1 MADRANQPKDPSS
14 LGTIKFPVLP
24 SGLLSLGVLAL
35 TWTFYSHK
43 EWRES
48 MNFGIAAGALAAGA
62 LGAYYVGRA
71 LAQTIQQR
79 SESITEQKIARAF
92 EFHRR
97 WNDPALAQIKAN
109 FREIIESGKAHVAE
123 NVEHL
128 IDADKAKR
136 IAVVEVLNFF
146 EELSIAVHSGVADD
160 ETLCRGFRGPLRE
173 YHATLQP
180 WIKQHRS
187 SNKRPT
193 MWIEMERLVEKWNS

>member
-1 MADRANQPKDPSS
+1 VADEIKDPSS
-14 LGTIKFPVLP
+14 LGTIKFPVL
-24 SGLLSLGVLAL
+24 SSVLLSIGVVLL
-35 TWTFYSHK
+35 TWIFYCHK

-109 FREIIESGKAHVAE
+109 FRELIECGKAHMAE
-123 NVEHL
+123 HVEEL
-128 IDADKAKR
+128 INKDAAKR
-136 IAVVEVLNFF
+136 LAVVEVLNFF
-146 EELSIAVHSGVADD
+146 EELAIAVHTGVADND
-160 ETLCRGFRGPLRE
+160 TLCRGFRGPLTG
-173 YHATLQP
+173 YHATLEA

-187 SNKRPT
+187 SKKRPT
-193 MWIEMERLVEKWNS
+193 MWIELEKLVEKWNG

>member
-1 MADRANQPKDPSS
+1 VADQIKDPSS
-14 LGTIKFPVLP
+14 LGVVKFPVL
-24 SGLLSLGVLAL
+24 SSVILTIAALLL
-35 TWTFYSHK
+35 TLVFHYHK

-79 SESITEQKIARAF
+79 SEFVTEQKIARAF

-97 WNDPALAQIKAN
+97 WNDPTLAQIKAN
-109 FREIIESGKAHVAE
+109 FRELIESGKAHIPDH
-123 NVEHL
+123 VEEL
-128 IDADKAKR
+128 IEADKAKR
-136 IAVVEVLNFF
+136 TAVVEVLNFF
-146 EELSIAVHSGVADD
+146 EELAIAVHTGVADND
-160 ETLCRGFRGPLRE
+160 TLARGFRAPLNT

-187 SNKRPT
+187 SKKRPT
-193 MWIEMERLVEKWNS
+193 MWIELDRLVERWNS